1 MTQEANKEL
10 PGPLTHEE
18 QRAIVRQ
25 MARAYGIELPA
36 THGDEMPHEEKR
48 SIVRQ
53 MARAYGIDVS
63 ENRADRNVSRE
74 TSPRTKGRTRAQSR

>member
-1 MTQEANKEL
+1 MTQEVNKEL
-10 PGPLTHEE
+10 PPTHEE

-25 MARAYGIELPA
+25 MVRAYGIEQPA

-63 ENRADRNVSRE
+63 ENRANRSVPRG
-74 TSPRTKGRTRAQSR
+74 TPPRTTGRIRARSR